1 MLFSGV
7 VQSYRCTACHSG
19 YSRVIP
25 TSFLPIITLVIF
37 TGIIWSESLAAW
49 IDIPWLAPMGFLLG
63 PVSLYLVFAALD
75 RLMTVKLRQRIC
87 PRCGGELEGV
97 GGGFIDGGRP
107 GAVELLTYALSLLA
121 ALGGHL
127 LSGAPGW

>member
-1 MLFSGV
+1 
-7 VQSYRCTACHSG
+7 
-19 YSRVIP
+19 VIP

-49 IDIPWLAPMGFLLG
+49 IDIPWLAYPLGFLLG

-75 RLMTVKLRQRIC
+75 RLMTAKLRQRIC